1 MDLLNHC
8 QIHEAADVSIVS
20 WLSYIVRLPLTA
32 CYCFQLMDGRKPVGG
47 KLEVKI
53 RLRNPIVGKEM
64 EQVQEK
70 WTVLTC

>member
-1 MDLLNHC
+1 
-8 QIHEAADVSIVS
+8 
-20 WLSYIVRLPLTA
+20 
-32 CYCFQLMDGRKPVGG
+32 MDGRKPVGG